1 MTRAAVVE
9 LWERIEPIL
18 DTALELPPASWPAY
32 LDSACG
38 RDTPLRAAVE
48 KLLVSASDP
57 DVTTATSAGA
67 VAWAQPLLLERELAA
82 PSRIGPYVID
92 HVLGRG
98 GMGSVYL
105 AARDDAQFAPRVA
118 LKVMRNGLDQDRVLL
133 RRFTEER
140 QILAT
145 LEHPGVARLL
155 EGGVTTDGHPW
166 FAMEYVDGMPLNRYV
181 EAHELTLNEKLGL
194 FLQIVDAVSYAHRN
208 LIVHRDLKPSNILVT
223 ADGNIKLLDFGIAK
237 LLSPTVG
244 ADAPITRTGFQPFTP
259 EYASPE
265 QVLGEPVTT
274 AADVYALGVVLYE
287 LLTGERP
294 LYLARSNPA
303 DWARI
308 VREAAPKPPSAVVAD
323 GRALRGDLDTI
334 VLMALR
340 REPGRRYASV
350 DRLGDDVRRHLD
362 ERPVLARVDSPL
374 YRTRKFIRRQRVA
387 VTGVLIITIGLATF
401 GLVARS
407 QNAKLQRETDRT
419 AAQRDQA
426 SQVMHTLWS
435 LLAELTDSAGKPLSV
450 ADVLDH
456 AEPTISRQYAKQ
468 PNVRATMQSA
478 LGAIYLGNGEE
489 ARAERLLREAVTSQR
504 AYGRDS
510 ADLAMRLETLG
521 RLLLGL
527 QQFAGA
533 ESAGTE
539 ARAIRGKLAPG
550 VIDEE
555 AWKTLGSALMG
566 REKYAEA
573 ELIFRDLVALERK
586 QRKESIGTSALIL
599 LGEDLRR
606 QGRNEE
612 ASSLFREE
620 LARLE
625 AKPEV
630 DSAGLASVYSY
641 LGAAQ
646 LMMGH
651 APLADSLMRR
661 SYDLYASVLPMQ
673 YQRVGR
679 GTMLANRAELAARA
693 GDDVKAGPLADSA
706 RAMWKGAL
714 PPGDARWAALARVDA
729 LLLRDHH
736 QPAAAVARL
745 VAMLDTL
752 RSTPHPNLYAYRR
765 TEATLAD
772 VFDRWGQPDSAA
784 AHRALARPGAPL
796 EVTTLAQK

>member
-1 MTRAAVVE
+1 
-9 LWERIEPIL
+9 
-18 DTALELPPASWPAY
+18 
-32 LDSACG
+32 
-38 RDTPLRAAVE
+38 
-48 KLLVSASDP
+48 
-57 DVTTATSAGA
+57 
-67 VAWAQPLLLERELAA
+67 
-82 PSRIGPYVID
+82 
-92 HVLGRG
+92 
-98 GMGSVYL
+98 
-105 AARDDAQFAPRVA
+105 
-118 LKVMRNGLDQDRVLL
+118 
-133 RRFTEER
+133 
-140 QILAT
+140 
-145 LEHPGVARLL
+145 
-155 EGGVTTDGHPW
+155 
-166 FAMEYVDGMPLNRYV
+166 MEYVDGMPLNRYV

-237 LLSPTVG
+237 LLAPSVS

-303 DWARI
+303 EWARI
-308 VREAAPKPPSAVVAD
+308 VREAEPKAPSTVVAD

-340 REPGRRYASV
+340 REPGRRYVSV
-350 DRLGDDVRRHLD
+350 DRLGDDVRRHL
-362 ERPVLARVDSPL
+362 EQRPVLARADSSL
-374 YRTRKFIRRQRVA
+374 YRTLKFIRRQRIA
-387 VTGVLIITIGLATF
+387 VTIVSIVTIGLATF
-401 GLVARS
+401 GIIVRS
-407 QNAKLQRETDRT
+407 QNAKLQRESDRT

-426 SQVMHTLWS
+426 SAVTHTLWA
-435 LLAELTDSAGKPLSV
+435 LLADLTDSVGKPLSV
-450 ADVLDH
+450 AEVLDH
-456 AEPTISRQYAKQ
+456 AEPTIARQYATQ

-478 LGAIYLGNGEE
+478 LGEIYLSNGDQT
-489 ARAERLLREAVTSQR
+489 RAEQLLREAVVSQR
-504 AYGRDS
+504 ADGRDS
-510 ADLAMRLETLG
+510 ADLATRLETLG

-527 QQFAGA
+527 QKFAGA

-539 ARAIRGKLAPG
+539 ARAIRAKLTPG
-550 VIDEE
+550 VVGVE
-555 AWKTLGSALMG
+555 ASKTLGAALMG
-566 REKYAEA
+566 TEKYADA
-573 ELIFRDLVALERK
+573 EQIFRELVADYTNGA
-586 QRKESIGTSALIL
+586 KESIGTSPLIL
-599 LGEDLRR
+599 LGEVLRR
-606 QGRNEE
+606 QGRNDE
-612 ASSLFREE
+612 ASSLFRREIAH
-620 LARLE
+620 LQAS
-625 AKPEV
+625 APV
-630 DSAGLASVYSY
+630 DSSDMASALSY

-646 LMMGH
+646 AMMGH
-651 APLADSLMRR
+651 GTVADSLMKEA
-661 SYDLYASVLPMQ
+661 YELYGGVAPIQ

-693 GDDVKAGPLADSA
+693 GNDAIAAPLADSA
-706 RAMWKGAL
+706 RAMWKGNL

-752 RSTPHPNLYAYRR
+752 RSKPHPNLYVYRR

-784 AHRALARPGAPL
+784 AHRALARPGTPFTVASI
-796 EVTTLAQK
+796 QHQ